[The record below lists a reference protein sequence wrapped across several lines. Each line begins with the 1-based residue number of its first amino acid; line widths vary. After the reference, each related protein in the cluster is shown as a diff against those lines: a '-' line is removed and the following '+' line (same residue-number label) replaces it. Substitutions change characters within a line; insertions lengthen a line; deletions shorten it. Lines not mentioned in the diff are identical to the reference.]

1 MFSLFRKAVRLSAY
15 MLTVRTSSTLTSRAR
30 VSKRRS
36 LEQEL
41 VHLRSLMIGL
51 AGTDEEG
58 VYRPEFVARTLEA
71 AREIPTHTF
80 TDPTTFLQQLR
91 SV

>member
-1 MFSLFRKAVRLSAY
+1 
-15 MLTVRTSSTLTSRAR
+15 MLTVSKSPTLASRIR

-36 LEQEL
+36 FEQEL
-41 VHLRSLMIGL
+41 VRLRSLMIGL

-71 AREIPTHTF
+71 AREIPTHAF
-80 TDPTTFLQQLR
+80 TDPATFLQQLR